1 MDLRPGRFR
10 QRKERAKLDG
20 HAGWRRTWLPASL
33 VGLVVALATAAPL
46 GGAVAESDRDAAA
59 RFATTTPIKHLVVIY
74 QENVSF
80 DHYFA
85 TYPNALNPAGEP
97 AFHAAKGT
105 PSVNGL
111 NDGLL
116 TNNPNLSNP
125 QRLARSQALTCDQG
139 HDYTEEQSS
148 FNHGLMDKFV
158 EFAGA
163 NVTVQKCTGAA
174 TGTTPNYAVMDYYDG
189 NTVTAFWNYAQRYA
203 MSDNHYSTG
212 FGPSTPG
219 ALNLVSGN
227 TFGATCA
234 DAETFNNTT
243 PCPKPFVAATPGTPA
258 PAGTGTIHGDP
269 QPAYDNCSTRDTAG
283 MGGRNVGDLL
293 GQAHSG
299 PISWGW
305 FEGGFADCKAKH
317 TANSTPTM
325 TAKPKGDYIPHHEP
339 FQYYASTANPTHL
352 PPTSAAAVG
361 HQDQA
366 NHQYDITDFWAGV
379 DAGSYPAVSFLKAP
393 GYQDGHAGY
402 STPLD
407 EQTFVVNTINRL
419 QKLPAWESTAV
430 VIAYDDSD
438 GWYDH
443 QMSPILNQSQ
453 TSLDTLSGTGQCGA
467 SPSKVPSG
475 STGPQ
480 QARCGYGPRQPLIV
494 ISPFAKKNFV
504 DHQTTD
510 QASILKFIE
519 DNWSLGRI
527 GNGSADAFAGLLNT
541 MFDFSNPQDD
551 RLLLDPSSGQ
561 PTNE

>member
-10 QRKERAKLDG
+10 QRTERAKFDV
-20 HAGWRRTWLPASL
+20 HAGWRTTWLPATV
-33 VGLVVALATAAPL
+33 VGLVVALATATPF
-46 GGAVAESDRDAAA
+46 GGAVAESDRDGAA

-163 NVTVQKCTGAA
+163 NVTVQKCGGAA

-189 NTVTAFWNYAQRYA
+189 NTVTALWNYAQRYS
-203 MSDNHYSTG
+203 MSDNHFSTG

-234 DAETFNNTT
+234 DAETFNNST
-243 PCPKPFVAATPGTPA
+243 PCPKPFLAATPGTPA
-258 PAGTGTIHGDP
+258 PVGTGTIYGDP
-269 QPAYDNCSTRDTAG
+269 QPAYDKCSTRDRAG
-283 MGGRNVGDLL
+283 MGGSNVGDLL
-293 GQAHSG
+293 GQAQSG
-299 PISWGW
+299 PITWGW
-305 FEGGFADCKAKH
+305 FEGGFADCTAKH
-317 TANSTPTM
+317 TATSTSTM
-325 TAKPKGDYIPHHEP
+325 IAKPKGDYIPHHQP

-366 NHQYDITDFWAGV
+366 NHQYDMTDFWTGVAPAATGDLTLREEELRRSPDDGPGV
-379 DAGSYPAVSFLKAP
+379 DPEVHRGQLEPRTHRQRFCGCVRRPAQHDVRFLESPGRSSASRPRQRPADERLAGEA
-393 GYQDGHAGY
+393 Q
-402 STPLD
+402 
-407 EQTFVVNTINRL
+407 R
-419 QKLPAWESTAV
+419 
-430 VIAYDDSD
+430 
-438 GWYDH
+438 
-443 QMSPILNQSQ
+443 
-453 TSLDTLSGTGQCGA
+453 
-467 SPSKVPSG
+467 
-475 STGPQ
+475 
-480 QARCGYGPRQPLIV
+480 GPR
-494 ISPFAKKNFV
+494 S
-504 DHQTTD
+504 
-510 QASILKFIE
+510 
-519 DNWSLGRI
+519 R
-527 GNGSADAFAGLLNT
+527 AGGPAPIHWRPWYR
-541 MFDFSNPQDD
+541 PQ
-551 RLLLDPSSGQ
+551 RG
-561 PTNE
+561 